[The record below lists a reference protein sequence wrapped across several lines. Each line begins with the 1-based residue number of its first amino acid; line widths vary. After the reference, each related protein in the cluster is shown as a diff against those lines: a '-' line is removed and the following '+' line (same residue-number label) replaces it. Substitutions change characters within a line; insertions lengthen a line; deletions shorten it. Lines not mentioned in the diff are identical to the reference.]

1 MQFVYATGQPRNM
14 EFAITSRQD
23 RVPSGA
29 TIYATLCGSK
39 AVENLDEDTFNAMSD
54 EEFYTFRSL
63 VQDARQGESAEAGS
77 SQYAPAARQGL
88 NKILGAA
95 RSLLSRAASL
105 SRTAAG
111 AGRRDGDGLLAPG
124 GEVI

>member
-23 RVPSGA
+23 RVPTGA

-39 AVENLDEDTFNAMSD
+39 AVENLDEHTFNAMSD

-63 VQDARQGESAEAGS
+63 VQDARKGESAEAGNS
-77 SQYAPAARQGL
+77 NHAPAALGGL
-88 NKILGAA
+88 NKIFGWLGL
-95 RSLLSRAASL
+95 R
-105 SRTAAG
+105 
-111 AGRRDGDGLLAPG
+111 
-124 GEVI
+124 

>member
-14 EFAITSRQD
+14 EFAVTSRKD

-39 AVENLDEDTFNAMSD
+39 AVENLDEHTFNAMSD

-63 VQDARQGESAEAGS
+63 VQEARRQSESAEAGHGN
-77 SQYAPAARQGL
+77 YAPAALKGL
-88 NKILGAA
+88 NKIFGWLGL
-95 RSLLSRAASL
+95 R
-105 SRTAAG
+105 
-111 AGRRDGDGLLAPG
+111 
-124 GEVI
+124 

>member
-29 TIYATLCGSK
+29 TIYATLCGSR
-39 AVENLDEDTFNAMSD
+39 AVENLDEHTFDAMSD

-63 VQDARQGESAEAGS
+63 VQNARQQCESMDAQNGDS
-77 SQYAPAARQGL
+77 NGKGL
-88 NKILGAA
+88 NKIL
-95 RSLLSRAASL
+95 RWF
-105 SRTAAG
+105 
-111 AGRRDGDGLLAPG
+111 GLR
-124 GEVI
+124 

>member
-39 AVENLDEDTFNAMSD
+39 AVENLDEQTFNAMSD
-54 EEFYTFRSL
+54 EEFYTYRSL
-63 VQDARQGESAEAGS
+63 VQNARQGMSAEA
-77 SQYAPAARQGL
+77 R
-88 NKILGAA
+88 
-95 RSLLSRAASL
+95 
-105 SRTAAG
+105 
-111 AGRRDGDGLLAPG
+111 GDGNSASAVQKGLHKIFGWLG
-124 GEVI
+124 LR

>member
-23 RVPSGA
+23 RVPTGA

-39 AVENLDEDTFNAMSD
+39 AVENLDEHTFNAMSD

-63 VQDARQGESAEAGS
+63 VQDARQQGESVEAPGGATT
-77 SQYAPAARQGL
+77 QKGL
-88 NKILGAA
+88 NKIFGWLGL
-95 RSLLSRAASL
+95 R
-105 SRTAAG
+105 
-111 AGRRDGDGLLAPG
+111 
-124 GEVI
+124 

>member
-23 RVPSGA
+23 RVPTGA

-39 AVENLDEDTFNAMSD
+39 AVENLDEHTFNAMSD

-63 VQDARQGESAEAGS
+63 VQDARRRQSESAGAGKGN
-77 SQYAPAARQGL
+77 YTPAVIMGL
-88 NKILGAA
+88 NKIFGWLGL
-95 RSLLSRAASL
+95 R
-105 SRTAAG
+105 
-111 AGRRDGDGLLAPG
+111 
-124 GEVI
+124 

>member
-39 AVENLDEDTFNAMSD
+39 AVENLDEQTFNAMSD

-63 VQDARQGESAEAGS
+63 VQNARQGETADARDGNL
-77 SQYAPAARQGL
+77 APAAQRGL
-88 NKILGAA
+88 NKIFGWLGL
-95 RSLLSRAASL
+95 R
-105 SRTAAG
+105 
-111 AGRRDGDGLLAPG
+111 
-124 GEVI
+124 

>member
-14 EFAITSRQD
+14 EFAVTNRQD

-39 AVENLDEDTFNAMSD
+39 AVENLDEHTFNTMSD

-63 VQDARQGESAEAGS
+63 VQDARQQQQQQGERT
-77 SQYAPAARQGL
+77 QDAPKGL
-88 NKILGAA
+88 NKIFGWLGL
-95 RSLLSRAASL
+95 R
-105 SRTAAG
+105 
-111 AGRRDGDGLLAPG
+111 
-124 GEVI
+124 

>member
-29 TIYATLCGSK
+29 TVYATLCGSK
-39 AVENLDEDTFNAMSD
+39 AVENLDEHTFNAMSD

-63 VQDARQGESAEAGS
+63 VQNARQGESAEARDGE
-77 SQYAPAARQGL
+77 YASAAQKGL
-88 NKILGAA
+88 NKIFGWLGL
-95 RSLLSRAASL
+95 R
-105 SRTAAG
+105 
-111 AGRRDGDGLLAPG
+111 
-124 GEVI
+124 

>member
-23 RVPSGA
+23 RVPTGA

-39 AVENLDEDTFNAMSD
+39 AVENLDEHTFNAMSD

-63 VQDARQGESAEAGS
+63 VQDARQGESASAGS
-77 SQYAPAARQGL
+77 DKYAHAQVGL
-88 NKILGAA
+88 NKIL
-95 RSLLSRAASL
+95 RWL
-105 SRTAAG
+105 
-111 AGRRDGDGLLAPG
+111 GLR
-124 GEVI
+124 

>member
-39 AVENLDEDTFNAMSD
+39 AVENLDEHTFNAMSD
-54 EEFYTFRSL
+54 EEFYTYRAL
-63 VQDARQGESAEAGS
+63 LQDARQQQSESAQA
-77 SQYAPAARQGL
+77 APKGL
-88 NKILGAA
+88 NKIFGWLGL
-95 RSLLSRAASL
+95 R
-105 SRTAAG
+105 
-111 AGRRDGDGLLAPG
+111 
-124 GEVI
+124 

>member
-39 AVENLDEDTFNAMSD
+39 AVENLDEQTFNAMSD
-54 EEFYTFRSL
+54 EEFYTYKAL
-63 VQDARQGESAEAGS
+63 VQDAQRQSESAGAH
-77 SQYAPAARQGL
+77 APAAQTGL
-88 NKILGAA
+88 NKIFGWLGL
-95 RSLLSRAASL
+95 R
-105 SRTAAG
+105 
-111 AGRRDGDGLLAPG
+111 
-124 GEVI
+124 

>member
-39 AVENLDEDTFNAMSD
+39 AVENLDEHTFNAMSD
-54 EEFYTFRSL
+54 EEFYAYKSL
-63 VQDARQGESAEAGS
+63 LQDARQQQGERAG
-77 SQYAPAARQGL
+77 AHTPAAPKGL
-88 NKILGAA
+88 NKIFGWLGL
-95 RSLLSRAASL
+95 R
-105 SRTAAG
+105 
-111 AGRRDGDGLLAPG
+111 
-124 GEVI
+124 

>member
-39 AVENLDEDTFNAMSD
+39 AVENLDEHTFNAMSD
-54 EEFYTFRSL
+54 EEFYTYRAL
-63 VQDARQGESAEAGS
+63 VQNARQGESGAARNDGR
-77 SQYAPAARQGL
+77 APAALSGL
-88 NKILGAA
+88 NKIFDWLGL
-95 RSLLSRAASL
+95 R
-105 SRTAAG
+105 
-111 AGRRDGDGLLAPG
+111 
-124 GEVI
+124 